1 LKDKSLLLIVPE
13 FPPNGSIGGR
23 RWAKFAKYLA
33 KEGYVIKVIAFRPEI
48 ETKGQNWMADI
59 THPNI
64 SVYYLPS
71 GYPKLLK
78 STSGNILVRVIKKV
92 FTKAV
97 ELYDGGIIQDKAIFF
112 KKTMLEKAEELIRE
126 FSIRNVICS
135 GPYHR
140 ASYFTTLLKK
150 SFSNLN
156 IIIDF
161 RDRWTDGQVYGLE
174 HVSGKAFRKE
184 SALQRYTCEH
194 ADHVISTYQEIIN
207 ELMREYP
214 HLPPGKFTLFPHNYD
229 LDDYPEVSV
238 KQRKAGSTEKIR
250 LIYGGTINTAAFND
264 AFTPFFHALQK
275 MKQTNTA
282 LYNLLA
288 VSVYGDNYM
297 LNRLVKELGIEDVV
311 KLSSKIPEKEFYEKV
326 AASDFLLVFLGSKW
340 KDLITT
346 KNITYLPFKRP
357 VLLISE
363 EGEVS
368 RMMSENKLGYC
379 IVPHNCYDNLINL
392 LQNYLNGSLDFDA
405 SYDYSSFSFEKATR
419 KLIGLLK
426 N

>member
-1 LKDKSLLLIVPE
+1 MKDKSLLLIVPE

-33 KEGYVIKVIAFRPEI
+33 KDGFVIKVIAFKPEQ
-48 ETKGQNWMADI
+48 EVKGQNWMADI

-71 GYPKLLK
+71 GYPKILK
-78 STSGNILVRVIKKV
+78 STSPNIAVRIIKKIA
-92 FTKAV
+92 TKAV
-97 ELYDGGIIQDKAIFF
+97 EAYDGGIIQDKAIFF
-112 KKTMLEKAEELIRE
+112 KKALLEKAEELIRE

-150 SFSNLN
+150 NFNDLN

-161 RDRWTDGQVYGLE
+161 RDRWTDGQVYGIE
-174 HVSGKAFRKE
+174 KVSDAAFRKE

-194 ADHVISTYQEIIN
+194 ADYVISTYEEIIK
-207 ELMREYP
+207 ELRSEYT
-214 HLPPGKFTLFPHNYD
+214 HLSPEKFILFPHNYD
-229 LDDYPEVSV
+229 IDDYPAITA
-238 KQRKAGSTEKIR
+238 KQRAAGSTEKIR
-250 LIYGGTINTAAFND
+250 FIYGGTINTAAFND
-264 AFTPFFHALQK
+264 AFSPFFHALQK
-275 MKQTNTA
+275 LKKENAA
-282 LYNLLA
+282 LYTMLEI
-288 VSVYGDNYM
+288 SVYGDHYM
-297 LNRLVKELGIEDVV
+297 VNRMVKELGIDDAV
-311 KLSSKIPEKEFYEKV
+311 KVASKIPEKEFYAKV
-326 AASDFLLVFLGSKW
+326 AESDFLLVFLGSKW

-357 VLLISE
+357 VIVVSE

-368 RMMSENKLGYC
+368 RMMAQHKLGYC
-379 IVPHNCYDNLINL
+379 IVPQHCYDNLINL
-392 LQNYLNGSLDFDA
+392 LQNYLNGSLEFDA
-405 SYDYSSFSFEKATR
+405 GYDYSAFSYEKASK
-419 KLIGLLK
+419 KLAGLLK